1 MTVFTFGD
9 TIIHTFDQHKTEF
22 ANKYNGGRHMNYNL
36 AKNIDDSCNNPN
48 FFEKLGKTVD
58 FHEDIIKQMYLII
71 EQQNTEMGTMKKR
84 MEEYEIYITTKLF
97 ENKKV
102 KEQEEQQD
110 KKNRY
115 VALKKELRELENDLK
130 FHKKDN

>member
-1 MTVFTFGD
+1 
-9 TIIHTFDQHKTEF
+9 
-22 ANKYNGGRHMNYNL
+22 MNYNL
-36 AKNIDDSCNNPN
+36 AKNCDDTGNN
-48 FFEKLGKTVD
+48 LAKTVD

-71 EQQNTEMGTMKKR
+71 QQQNTEMGTMKKR